1 MLPQSKMLSM
11 LQTTAIA
18 IATLFLANAAP
29 AAPPQPDQ
37 KIESPAINAL
47 REKLAQDPHALD
59 SFWQQIEKSGSPL
72 IETIAASNESL
83 VTFLW
88 RGDASTKNVVVIS
101 PLALV
106 NLQDA
111 KMTQLPA
118 TNLWYLTYRMRNDAR
133 MAYRFSPND
142 SLVPFEAETNFFA
155 RMSNFQ
161 RDPFNPKTF
170 DYGGNMKASVLEL
183 PGAPSDQSIHARP
196 EIPHGTLKESKF
208 ASAILKNDRSLWL
221 YTPPA
226 YDPARSYSLL
236 VLMDGDSYTTLV
248 PTPVILDNL
257 IHDGKIPP
265 VVALFIGNASP
276 QARDSEL
283 NCAPA
288 WSDFLTKEAIPWI
301 ESAQHVRTEPS
312 GVLIAGSSMGGLAAA
327 CAAVDH
333 PEVFSKVLAQSGSFY
348 RAPAGE
354 EPESLA
360 RRLAQSTPLP
370 LAFYLEIGLLETS
383 AIPNRDPSMLTASR
397 HLRDVLIARGYHIE
411 FHDRYSGHEHVA
423 WRATLCGGLVALL
436 ASPPTTRRKVQF

>member
-1 MLPQSKMLSM
+1 MLPQSKALSRHPI
-11 LQTTAIA
+11 TTIA
-18 IATLFLANAAP
+18 IASLFLAIATP
-29 AAPPQPDQ
+29 ASAQT
-37 KIESPAINAL
+37 IESPTIAAIK
-47 REKLAQDPHALD
+47 EKLPQDPHALE
-59 SFWQQIEKSGSPL
+59 SFWQKIQKSGAPL
-72 IETIAASNESL
+72 VEPIAASNDSL

-88 RGDASTKNVVVIS
+88 RGDGSTKNVVVIS

-106 NLQDA
+106 NLQNA

-183 PGAPSDQSIHARP
+183 PGAPSDQTIYPRP
-196 EIPHGTLKESKF
+196 EILHGTLKESKF
-208 ASAILKNDRSLWL
+208 TSAILKNDRSLWL

-226 YDPARSYSLL
+226 YDSARSYPLL

-257 IHDGKIPP
+257 IHDKKIPP
-265 VVALFIGNASP
+265 AVALFIGNASP
-276 QARDSEL
+276 EARDTEL

-288 WSDFLTKEAIPWI
+288 WSDFLVKEAIPWI
-301 ESAQHVRTEPS
+301 ESSQHVRTNS
-312 GVLIAGSSMGGLAAA
+312 TGVLIAGSSMGGLAAA

-333 PEVFSKVLAQSGSFY
+333 PEIFSKVLAQSGSFY

-360 RRLAQSTPLP
+360 RRLANSERLP
-370 LAFYLEIGLLETS
+370 LRFYLEIGLLET
-383 AIPNRDPSMLTASR
+383 APIPNRDPSMLTASR
-397 HLRDVLIARGYHIE
+397 HLRDILIAKGYSIE
-411 FHDRYSGHEHVA
+411 FHDHFSGHEHLA
-423 WRATLCGGLVALL
+423 WRATLGEGLIATL
-436 ASPPTTRRKVQF
+436 SPNANTHQ